1 MQEEGFLETDS
12 DAKIPALTE
21 SGMEYARQL
30 QRAAEGWNQF
40 LQMSGVDEKTVE
52 EAKKIRDE
60 AERKRAA
67 AQEKYQEV
75 RAQFETEEKAL
86 FGERYSREDEKQ
98 AEDRLAEYESLLA
111 QKRSNLKKLQD
122 AYRKTAEERAG
133 GKSGFTENGTGRAVR
148 AGTGNVSSGDTK
160 AAVCGSGG
168 IPGGE
173 KMDRRLEADER
184 SSKDV

>member
-1 MQEEGFLETDS
+1 MHHPHK
-12 DAKIPALTE
+12 AKI
-21 SGMEYARQL
+21 S
-30 QRAAEGWNQF
+30 EG
-40 LQMSGVDEKTVE
+40 GVDEKTVE

-111 QKRSNLKKLQD
+111 QKRSNLKTNVRQGGRKIWF
-122 AYRKTAEERAG
+122 YRKRNWKSGSSRNRKCFVRRYESSGLRIRRNTGRRKNGSKAG
-133 GKSGFTENGTGRAVR
+133 GR
-148 AGTGNVSSGDTK
+148 
-160 AAVCGSGG
+160 
-168 IPGGE
+168 
-173 KMDRRLEADER
+173 
-184 SSKDV
+184 